1 MFILKIENIYDL
13 LLSKKW
19 MHKVRVVKNHHV
31 VIFTLKNKNEM
42 KRTIKEKK
50 VESLKIN
57 KKLLKDSLMNEWK
70 TAIAKNELTRLTC
83 YEAYQKQDHQFYKV
97 NR

>member
-1 MFILKIENIYDL
+1 
-13 LLSKKW
+13 

-42 KRTIKEKK
+42 KRTIKERK

-57 KKLLKDSLMNEWK
+57 KKLLKDSLMNE
-70 TAIAKNELTRLTC
+70 
-83 YEAYQKQDHQFYKV
+83 
-97 NR
+97 